1 MRALKVRAAQRDDVL
16 TSKPLHD
23 QSASGGDIA
32 KYALALL
39 LAVGGLVAF
48 YWFDGQWPTV
58 ARVLVLLVGL
68 VLGVVVF
75 MATAKGVE
83 TREFLS
89 ESRFELR
96 KVVWPTRQETTR
108 TMWVVVAAVIVISLI
123 LAAFDW
129 VIQLGIKAL
138 LGN

>member
-1 MRALKVRAAQRDDVL
+1 MRAAQRDDVL

-23 QSASGGDIA
+23 PSASGGDIA